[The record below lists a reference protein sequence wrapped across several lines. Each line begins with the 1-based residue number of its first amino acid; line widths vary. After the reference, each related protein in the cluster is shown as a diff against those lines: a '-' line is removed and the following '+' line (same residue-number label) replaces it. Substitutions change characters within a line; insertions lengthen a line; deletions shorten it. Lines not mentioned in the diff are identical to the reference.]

1 MADHHDDPTDHDHDG
16 DRFDLASAMRA
27 GAEDR
32 LGFWVGELLASP
44 GSDNAELAVAFGSR
58 EGWWFGPVRFELDR
72 LTPMAGPDEDE
83 VVVPIDED
91 EWEGDVG
98 AMVEALEDG
107 WEPPPLLV
115 SHRDG
120 EFHLEDG
127 NHRHETLQRA
137 GETHGWAIVWFA
149 SEDERTEFAASLTD
163 EHLPTDDPELAALA
177 ELQVTE
183 VIASER

>member
-1 MADHHDDPTDHDHDG
+1 MAHHHDDG
-16 DRFDLASAMRA
+16 FDLASAVRA

-44 GSDNAELAVAFGSR
+44 GSDNPELAVKFATQ
-58 EGWWFGPVRFELDR
+58 EGWWFGPVCFELDR

-83 VVVPIDED
+83 VVVPVDED
-91 EWEGDVG
+91 EWEEDL
-98 AMVEALEDG
+98 ADMADALDEG

-127 NHRHETLQRA
+127 NHRHETLRRA
-137 GETHGWAIVWFA
+137 GETHGWAVVWFA
-149 SEDERTEFAASLTD
+149 TEQERSEFAASLTD
-163 EHLPTDDPELAALA
+163 EQLPTDTPELASLA
-177 ELQVTE
+177 ERQLAAVTDTD
-183 VIASER
+183 A